1 MLEDIRQ
8 TYIRYADHVVGWKTM
23 NKNDLINLYLE
34 HENTEPERSYYFSAL
49 MCRYWSN
56 VYKFYRT
63 SKSTRLELSDFT
75 SWLAEAFFVA
85 FKYRRWKDPSSRLYT
100 DPQAPDKVVNR
111 CIYSTRMRYY
121 QYYNMNKRRLNFQT
135 DSIERQLETFGNMA
149 DVNKYLIA
157 EDVIKEDEKWKQL
170 INHYLSIDNIF
181 IAIILDLI
189 CFDDVF
195 REIRTVQ
202 TVEAKETEIDGLDY
216 EDYEEDTDE
225 EDWETTKMASGIL
238 YEKDGARYM
247 YNDDD
252 IPQLDKSTF
261 KSNFERALATNNYE
275 KAKAIYDIQVLD
287 RGANAPE
294 TMGTKLA
301 LDEMSKNFD
310 QGENHRI
317 WNEEVSEKDYEEDI
331 KIDTE
336 IDYDSEDDVILS
348 DKKTTNIK
356 LPTKV
361 VYQLEFSKRKLLSAL
376 RKLDDSYI
384 VYFLNRYEVD
394 EVVLVSTINQ
404 IKELNL
410 RKKLLRTV
418 NKLLV
423 QVSKDKRMR
432 EVLC

>member
-8 TYIRYADHVVGWKTM
+8 TYIRSADHVVGWKTM

-85 FKYRRWKDPSSRLYT
+85 FKYRRWKDPSSKLYK

-121 QYYNMNKRRLNFQT
+121 QYYNMGKRRLNFQT

-149 DVNKYLIA
+149 NVNNYLIA
-157 EDVIKEDEKWKQL
+157 EDVTKEEEKWKQL

-189 CFDDVF
+189 CFDDIF

-202 TVEAKETEIDGLDY
+202 TVEAEETEIDGLDY
-216 EDYEEDTDE
+216 EDYE
-225 EDWETTKMASGIL
+225 
-238 YEKDGARYM
+238 
-247 YNDDD
+247 
-252 IPQLDKSTF
+252 
-261 KSNFERALATNNYE
+261 
-275 KAKAIYDIQVLD
+275 
-287 RGANAPE
+287 
-294 TMGTKLA
+294 
-301 LDEMSKNFD
+301 
-310 QGENHRI
+310 
-317 WNEEVSEKDYEEDI
+317 DYEEDI

-348 DKKTTNIK
+348 DKKPTNIK

-384 VYFLNRYEVD
+384 VYFLNMYEVD

-410 RKKLLRTV
+410 RKKLLRVV